1 MTLKLQCFEN
11 FTLINYIF
19 GWDRNN
25 TYFSLSSL
33 TLPLQNNV
41 VTKLL
46 RIFTNTHTWYHYKAS
61 GRGEHFLKKTSDSKC
76 FDLIFLHT
84 VQEFFNSIMLMR
96 PILAR
101 TLVRN
106 IHIHD
111 VISNYLIQIWMSY
124 PNEGQFRL
132 FVNLHV
138 FL

>member
-11 FTLINYIF
+11 FTIINYIF

-25 TYFSLSSL
+25 TYFFLSSL

-61 GRGEHFLKKTSDSKC
+61 GRGEHFFLKTSDSKC

-84 VQEFFNSIMLMR
+84 VQEFFNSIMLMW

-106 IHIHD
+106 ILMKANLD
-111 VISNYLIQIWMSY
+111 YLWTYMYFFSVNYNTSIYTYKY
-124 PNEGQFRL
+124 PNS
-132 FVNLHV
+132 
-138 FL
+138 